1 MTQNELM
8 FRDLGKA
15 YAQGALE
22 HLMAKVG
29 GSEISLSQLLAYQ
42 AAAVSWLAASGFGLA
57 IEKAGMD
64 EAERFLSLIMTG
76 IPACIRLKGAP
87 VLVSFQAKMEPV
99 EEELPKVQAQ
109 TQLVQPPVCSC
120 QLVDGECASCPS
132 ALEEK
137 YVELSFNLACHLKE
151 MEEMTGSL
159 AKSCVPCGA
168 KYADAVIAKIVRN
181 GISPALA
188 QEPEPLRQ
196 QAVAIA
202 LQTVQA
208 FNLTDAPLT
217 VAALRERQAQG
228 QAQAQAQAQG

>member
-1 MTQNELM
+1 MTQNDLM

-42 AAAVSWLAASGFGLA
+42 ASAVSWMAASGFGLA

-64 EAERFLSLIMTG
+64 EAERFLSQIMTG

-99 EEELPKVQAQ
+99 EEELPPAPAQA
-109 TQLVQPPVCSC
+109 QLVQPPVCVCKLVNAECESC
-120 QLVDGECASCPS
+120 LKALKASY
-132 ALEEK
+132 L
-137 YVELSFNLACHLKE
+137 ELSTYLVGYLKE
-151 MEEMTGSL
+151 MATKTKPIEE
-159 AKSCVPCGA
+159 SCKPCGA
-168 KYADAVIAKIVRN
+168 KYADKVLAELTRD

-188 QEPEPLRQ
+188 AEPEPMKQ
-196 QAVAIA
+196 QAIAIA
-202 LQTVQA
+202 LQTVAA
-208 FNLTDAPLT
+208 FNLSDAPLT
-217 VAALRERQAQG
+217 VAALRERQG
-228 QAQAQAQAQG
+228 